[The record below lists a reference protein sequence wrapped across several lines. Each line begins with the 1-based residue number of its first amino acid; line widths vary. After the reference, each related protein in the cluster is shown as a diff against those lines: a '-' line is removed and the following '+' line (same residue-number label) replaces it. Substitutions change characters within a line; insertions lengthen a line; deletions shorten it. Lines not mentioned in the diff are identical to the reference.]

1 MAACLKFC
9 RDSHSESHQEF
20 RFPSPILAR
29 CMARS
34 HRDFSHCEFASRQE
48 SRRDSWQDRAE
59 ILAAGIFA
67 SWRESWRDLRQDPAK
82 IPVLILQGLTHEG
95 HPGVVSMKQRLRS
108 KVWWP
113 GIDREAEKFCKTC
126 HGCQLVSSPA
136 NPEPIKSNPL
146 PSGPW

>member
-67 SWRESWRDLRQDPAK
+67 SWRESWRDLRQDPGEIAAGSR
-82 IPVLILQGLTHEG
+82 QD
-95 HPGVVSMKQRLRS
+95 PGPYFTRAY
-108 KVWWP
+108 P
-113 GIDREAEKFCKTC
+113 
-126 HGCQLVSSPA
+126 
-136 NPEPIKSNPL
+136 
-146 PSGPW
+146 